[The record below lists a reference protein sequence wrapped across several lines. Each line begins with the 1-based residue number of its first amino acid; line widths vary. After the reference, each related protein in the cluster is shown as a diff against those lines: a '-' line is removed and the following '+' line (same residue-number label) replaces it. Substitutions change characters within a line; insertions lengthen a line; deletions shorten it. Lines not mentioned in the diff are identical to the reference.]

1 MKHER
6 FLLGAARTPCR
17 VPRPSM
23 TRDPLEALEKHFGH
37 RQFLHGQEQIISSIL
52 SGQDGL
58 VVMPTGGGKSLC
70 YQLPA
75 LIMEGVTVVISPL
88 IALMKDQVDALLA
101 KDVAATMINS
111 SVAQAEQE
119 VRIRQMSEGKF
130 KLVYIA
136 PERFRSKRFIE
147 ALQEATIA
155 LFAVDEAHC
164 LSQWGHDFR
173 PDYVRL
179 GQARE
184 WLGNP
189 QTVALTATA
198 TPEVRDDILKHLRLR
213 DPYKCVTGFERPNLS
228 LAIRHVEKKAEK
240 LDRIKALIQE
250 HKSGIVYCST
260 RKSVDELT
268 ERLHGHRL
276 SVVPYHGGM
285 SDEQRARAQELFIS
299 KKRQVA
305 VATNAFGMGI
315 DRSDVRFVA
324 HYEIPGS
331 VEAYYQEAGR
341 AGRDGEPS
349 VCELLFNYADTRTQE
364 FFIDGNNPGPDVV
377 QKVYRCLQQCAD
389 GNLEVRLPLRDLAER
404 ADLKNSMALS
414 TSLSLLSRAGYLT
427 RFDIPGQ
434 RLRGTR
440 LSQANINPFELKL
453 DWEAMREKER
463 RDRAKLQSMVE
474 ICYSTSCRQQD
485 ILRYFGEIEPGVC
498 GSCDRC
504 RSKGGRE
511 FREPDAEESLILRK
525 ALSGVARMSRK
536 TREGWEG
543 RFGRGRVVQML
554 VGSRSRE
561 ILNANL
567 DELTTYGILKEVGT
581 AYINELFREM
591 QEVGLVRT
599 STGEY
604 PLLTL
609 TPKGDDVMHTRQTC
623 RLRFPDRHKPASP
636 TTDGI
641 DTTLEEL
648 GFDQALFEKL
658 KEKRAELAGDKPAY
672 TIFPNATL
680 EFFTRLQPTTRVA
693 GERIRGVGKSKAAK
707 FLEDFLVVIRKHQ
720 KDSD

>member
-1 MKHER
+1 
-6 FLLGAARTPCR
+6 
-17 VPRPSM
+17 M
-23 TRDPLEALEKHFGH
+23 TRDPLEALEKYFGH
-37 RQFLHGQEQIISSIL
+37 RQFLHGQEAIISSIL

-75 LIMEGVTVVISPL
+75 LVMEGVTIVISPL
-88 IALMKDQVDALLA
+88 IALMKDQVDALTE
-101 KDVAATMINS
+101 KKIAATMINS
-111 SVAQAEQE
+111 SVPQAEQQE
-119 VRIRQMSEGKF
+119 RIRQMRDGEY

-136 PERFRSKRFIE
+136 PERFRSRSFTE

-213 DPYKCVTGFERPNLS
+213 DPYQCVTGFERPNLS

-240 LDRIKALIQE
+240 FDRIQAIIDE
-250 HKSGIVYCST
+250 HKTGIVYCAT
-260 RKSVDELT
+260 RKSVDDLT
-268 ERLHGHRL
+268 ERLHSRRL
-276 SVVPYHGGM
+276 SIVPYHGGM
-285 SDEQRARAQELFIS
+285 TDEQRARAQELFIT

-315 DRSDVRFVA
+315 DRSDVRFVI
-324 HYEIPGS
+324 HYEVPGS

-364 FFIDGNNPGPDVV
+364 FFIDGNNPGSDVI
-377 QKVYRCLQQCAD
+377 QKVYRCLQQTAD
-389 GNLEVRLPLRDLAER
+389 GSHEVRLPLKDLAER
-404 ADLKNSMALS
+404 ADLKNTMALS
-414 TSLSLLSRAGYLT
+414 TAIGVLVRADYLA

-440 LSQANINPFELKL
+440 LLKPEINAFGLRL
-453 DWEAMREKER
+453 DWEAMHEKER
-463 RDRAKLQSMVE
+463 RDRAKLQGMVD

-485 ILRYFGEIEPGVC
+485 ILRYFGEEEPGVC

-504 RSKGGRE
+504 RSRGGTE
-511 FREPDAEESLILRK
+511 YSEPNSEEALILRK
-525 ALSGVARMSRK
+525 ALSGVARMSIK
-536 TREGWEG
+536 TRAGWEG

-567 DELTTYGILKEVGT
+567 DELSTYGILKEVGT
-581 AYINELFREM
+581 AYLNTLFREM

-599 STGEY
+599 NTGEY

-609 TPKGDDVMHTRQTC
+609 TKKGTDVMHGRQSC
-623 RLRFPDRHKPASP
+623 RLRFPDRHTPASP

-641 DTTLEEL
+641 DTALEEL
-648 GFDQALFEKL
+648 GFDQELFAKL
-658 KEKRAELAGDKPAY
+658 KEKRKELAGNQPPYK
-672 TIFPNATL
+672 IFPNATL
-680 EFFTRLQPTTRVA
+680 EFFTRLQPKTRVA
-693 GERIRGVGKSKAAK
+693 GERIRGVGKAKADK
-707 FLEDFLVVIRKHQ
+707 YLKHFLEIICDHQ
-720 KDSD
+720 KADDA